1 VTVMIFVPDESGH
14 GDMQHDKKKTG
25 G

>member
-1 VTVMIFVPDESGH
+1 VKVMIFVPDESGH
-14 GDMQHDKKKTG
+14 GSMQHDKKKTG